1 MHRGLQKSW
10 FILMLSVDVVTAFL
24 PALAP
29 FCSQPWKP
37 AKTIW
42 LCAIKIREMFDEILE
57 LHRKLNCTYIFT
69 TGSGN
74 VSGISCQQLI
84 IR

>member
-10 FILMLSVDVVTAFL
+10 FILMLSVDIVTAFL

-37 AKTIW
+37 TKTIW
-42 LCAIKIREMFDEILE
+42 LLDCAIKIREMFDEILE
-57 LHRKLNCTYIFT
+57 TSEEVELYLHFHNR
-69 TGSGN
+69 
-74 VSGISCQQLI
+74 